1 MAWFRQITIIAVLA
15 SLAQSCGESVC
26 IDQHWPNATKQA
38 QVVSLDLSLADSILS
53 SDDSDEEDDCDH
65 CAFCNGSL
73 SLSDRFELAGFLSVI
88 EPFRTTV
95 LGTSSSSP
103 AATFRPPRA

>member
-1 MAWFRQITIIAVLA
+1 MAWLRHITIIAVLA
-15 SLAQSCGESVC
+15 SLAQSCCESVC
-26 IDQHWPNATKQA
+26 IDQHWPNAAKQA
-38 QVVSLDLSLADSILS
+38 QVVCLDLSLADSILS
-53 SDDSDEEDDCDH
+53 SGDSDEEDDCDN

-73 SLSDRFELAGFLSVI
+73 SLSDRFELAGILSVI

-95 LGTSSSSP
+95 LGASSSSP